1 MHSPPKNR
9 CQGWKRRIKSA
20 TMAKKLLFF
29 PFPSPP
35 YPLPGLLDWRRLNY
49 YFPWKLDR
57 SRQESQVFLSSPHE
71 FLLRWMKSDLP
82 SGICSDPPSS
92 CLSSGL
98 CGGFAARHVEAR
110 SSNKERSWV
119 QVFYRIVEFA
129 ANIGGLNINAEL

>member
-35 YPLPGLLDWRRLNY
+35 YHAPARAPRLAAAQLL
-49 YFPWKLDR
+49 FSVEIGSK
-57 SRQESQVFLSSPHE
+57 
-71 FLLRWMKSDLP
+71 
-82 SGICSDPPSS
+82 PPRI
-92 CLSSGL
+92 
-98 CGGFAARHVEAR
+98 AEAR